1 MTDFWWQAA
10 LFGLLCYFLANINF
24 AVIIS
29 KRIKHRDIR
38 KEGSGN
44 PGTTNMLRTFGLK
57 TGALTLCLDMLK
69 GVVTTLVGLILFTSL
84 YGEQI
89 GRFAAY
95 LGAACCVVGHIFPV
109 LLKFKGGKGVACTLA
124 SFLILNPFYTL
135 AVLGVGI
142 CLLLL
147 TDKMSLLALFLFT
160 SELLFYAVYCGITA
174 KWGILICVSVICL
187 LGIFAHRQ
195 NIRRLI
201 QGKENATG
209 IVKYFRKK

>member
-57 TGALTLCLDMLK
+57 TGVATLCLDMMK
-69 GVVTTLVGLILFTSL
+69 GIVATVSGLLLFTAL
-84 YGEQI
+84 YGEQVGI
-89 GRFAAY
+89 FAGY
-95 LGAACCVVGHIFPV
+95 LGAACCVVGHVFPV
-109 LLKFKGGKGVACTLA
+109 LLKFKGGKGVACTL
-124 SFLILNPFYTL
+124 SSMLILNPWYTL
-135 AVLGVGI
+135 AVLGIGI
-142 CLLLL
+142 CILLI
-147 TDKMSLLALFLFT
+147 TDKMSLLALCLFT
-160 SELLFYAVYCGITA
+160 SELVYYVVYCCLTA
-174 KWGILICVSVICL
+174 QWGILACVCVICL

-195 NIRRLI
+195 NIKRLV
-201 QGKENATG
+201 QGKENPTG
-209 IVKYFRKK
+209 IVKYFHKK